1 MDTPDM
7 LLSANDTPVTNE
19 DACRD
24 SVMRLELRIPS
35 ELITRLRKEILATY
49 HPGKDEAERQKYA
62 YESACPAM
70 VDACKAEWHAKQ
82 HAQPLTKLSALVAG
96 AMKQW
101 FTSIDMD
108 ASFMPPQIAVRTND
122 DLVFGAHVDGLP
134 PVEEEEEKDS
144 KLPFAVV
151 GIYLDEVSGKQD
163 GALQYWPTHAAT
175 VRQNL
180 ATLSGVSLTRA
191 LRAVGDTCNAQ
202 PAEAVIGPAGHAYF
216 VGGNVP
222 HCNHDRTVEGERVAV
237 YYRLYLQETPS

>member
-1 MDTPDM
+1 M
-7 LLSANDTPVTNE
+7 LLSANVAPVTNE
-19 DACRD
+19 DTYRD
-24 SVMRLELRIPS
+24 SVMRLELPIPL
-35 ELITRLRKEILATY
+35 ELITRLREAILATY
-49 HPGKDEAERQKYA
+49 HPGRDEDERKKFA
-62 YESACPAM
+62 YRSACPEM
-70 VDACKAEWHAKQ
+70 VDACEAEWHAKQ
-82 HAQPLTKLSALVAG
+82 QTQPLTKLTALVAD

-122 DLVFGAHVDGLP
+122 DLIFGAHVDGLP
-134 PVEEEEEKDS
+134 TVEEEEEKDS

-151 GIYLDEVSGKQD
+151 GIYLDEVREKQD
-163 GALQYWPTHAAT
+163 GALQYWPTHATT

-180 ATLSGVSLTRA
+180 VTLSGVPLTSA
-191 LRAVGDTCNAQ
+191 LRAVGTTCNAQ
-202 PAEAVIGPAGHAYF
+202 PAEAVFGPAGHAYF